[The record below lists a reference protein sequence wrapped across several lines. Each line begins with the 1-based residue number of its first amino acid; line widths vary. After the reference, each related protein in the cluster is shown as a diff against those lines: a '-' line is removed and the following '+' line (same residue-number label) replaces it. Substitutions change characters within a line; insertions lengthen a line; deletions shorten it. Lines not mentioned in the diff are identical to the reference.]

1 MDPVLLTQY
10 LDIFQFPAALTENCM
25 RFLMVAIGTYP
36 VAMAGTTLLFFFRVR
51 AVFNRDKFVVAFFAF
66 TWIAVLVGSLT
77 TIWGVVGAKIGSTN
91 YCMVIHVEPYVASA
105 SIVMLVNDTLVFL
118 AITWKLM
125 GNARID
131 SSIRT
136 GFRILAFGEYM
147 PALSKAL
154 LQDGQAYYL
163 YVFSVVV

>member
-1 MDPVLLTQY
+1 
-10 LDIFQFPAALTENCM
+10 
-25 RFLMVAIGTYP
+25 
-36 VAMAGTTLLFFFRVR
+36 
-51 AVFNRDKFVVAFFAF
+51 
-66 TWIAVLVGSLT
+66 
-77 TIWGVVGAKIGSTN
+77 
-91 YCMVIHVEPYVASA
+91 MVIHVEPYVASA